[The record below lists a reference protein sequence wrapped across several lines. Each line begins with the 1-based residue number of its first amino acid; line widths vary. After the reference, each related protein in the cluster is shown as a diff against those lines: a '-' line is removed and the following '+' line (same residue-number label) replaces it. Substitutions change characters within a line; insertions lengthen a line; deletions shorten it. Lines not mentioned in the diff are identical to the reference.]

1 MFEEIKEKY
10 SLNDDCIGE
19 LEKVVQS
26 ETDKVRTKYTTQIK
40 ELEQYK
46 PHEKTEA
53 EQEVENMR
61 NELAQMKFEK
71 SVTDAGFNADMAK
84 YLKPDTDLNAFGEI
98 LKSLVPEQKKDFV
111 AKGHNAD
118 SGLTKE
124 QFKNM
129 GYEQKAKLYAE
140 NPELY
145 AQLNK

>member
-1 MFEEIKEKY
+1 MFEEIKSKY
-10 SLNDDCIGE
+10 ALNDECIGE

-26 ETDKVRTKYTTQIK
+26 ETDKVRTKYSNQIK

-53 EQEVENMR
+53 EQEMETMKH
-61 NELAQMKFEK
+61 ELEQMKFEK
-71 SVTDAGFNADMAK
+71 SIADAGFNADMAK
-84 YLKPDTDLNAFGEI
+84 FLKPDADLNAFGEM
-98 LKSLVPEQKKDFV
+98 LKGLVPEQKKDFV
-111 AKGHNAD
+111 AKGHNTD

-129 GYEQKAKLYAE
+129 NYEQKAKLYAE